1 MQALGNYVG
10 GAFVA
15 PSGTALVSRN
25 PAADGAVVFETG
37 FTAGAVNDAAVAAAA
52 AQPAWTSLTTAERAA
67 YLERFK
73 AELAARG
80 EALADAIVLETGKLR
95 GEAKAEVQTLLN
107 RFDLV
112 KNAMAADLNAGTVAP
127 GEMLRYQ
134 PLGVVGVIGPFNF
147 PLHLCHAHVIPALL
161 AGNTVVIKP
170 SDITPLC
177 GQRYAEAAH
186 AAGLPAGVF
195 NVVVGDGT
203 VGAAMVAAT
212 QLRGLCFTGSW
223 AVGRRILEAGLDRP
237 ELLVA
242 LEMGG
247 KNACVVLEDC
257 SLRQAVHEVVL
268 GGYLSAGQRC
278 TGTERVL
285 VHRKIAD
292 RFIPALA
299 ECVRQLR
306 FGHPDDA
313 SVFAGPVATHGALAK
328 VEAAIATARKA
339 GAEPLVPGEK
349 LPGGYYRTAS
359 LHRLPDGVHHVPGY
373 TDLEVFGPDLCVEVI
388 DSDDEAIAVIDSSP
402 YGFVNA
408 VFTGSRERFEQFAT
422 RTKSGMLNRNRST
435 NLASPRLPFGGVG
448 HSGNY
453 RPAGAW
459 AHRNVTVPLAMLENV
474 IGSVTPHP

>member
-1 MQALGNYVG
+1 MQALGNYIG
-10 GAFVA
+10 GEFVA

-37 FTAGAVNDAAVAAAA
+37 FTVGAVGEAAKAAAA
-52 AQPAWTSLTTAERAA
+52 AQPAWAALSLAERNAH
-67 YLERFK
+67 LDRFK
-73 AELAARG
+73 AEIAAR
-80 EALADAIVLETGKLR
+80 ADQLADAIVLETGKLR
-95 GEAKAEVQTLLN
+95 SEAKQEIQTLLN

-112 KNAMAADLNAGTVAP
+112 RGAMAGDLKAGAVAP
-127 GEMLRYQ
+127 GEYLRYQ

-147 PLHLCHAHVIPALL
+147 PLHLCHAHVVPALL

-186 AAGLPAGVF
+186 AAKIPPGVI
-195 NVVVGDGT
+195 NVVAGT
-203 VGAAMVAAT
+203 GAVGAAMVASPD
-212 QLRGLCFTGSW
+212 LRGLCFTGSW
-223 AVGRRILEAGLDRP
+223 AVGRRIIEASVERP

-247 KNACVVLEDC
+247 KNVAVVLEDAA
-257 SLRQAVHEVVL
+257 LRQAVHEIVV

-292 RFIPALA
+292 RFIDALA
-299 ECVRQLR
+299 KVVRELK
-306 FGHPDDA
+306 FGNPEDP
-313 SVFAGPVATHGALAK
+313 SVFAGPVATHGALTKLEGAI
-328 VEAAIATARKA
+328 EAAKKA
-339 GAEPLVPGEK
+339 GAEPIVAGQK
-349 LPGGYYRTAS
+349 LPGGYYRSAS
-359 LHRLPDGVHHVPGY
+359 LHRLPDGNHDVAGY
-373 TDLEVFGPDLCVEVI
+373 TDIEVFGPDLAIEVI
-388 DSDDEAIAVIDSSP
+388 DSDEEAVAVIDASP

-408 VFTGSRERFEQFAT
+408 VFTGSKERFETFAR

-435 NLASPRLPFGGVG
+435 NLASPKLPFYGVG
-448 HSGNY
+448 KSGNY

-459 AHRNVTVPLAMLENV
+459 A
-474 IGSVTPHP
+474 